1 MKQESRIERDFTGV
15 GTKRRKQRIQTRC
28 VSTGGRRRGQAG
40 KAAAAWQR
48 GLQMRLWPAHPFS
61 LHLGEPAPHLVATDP
76 PSAFQGVVESI

>member
-1 MKQESRIERDFTGV
+1 MKQESRIERDFPGV
-15 GTKRRKQRIQTRC
+15 GKQHRKQRIQTRC
-28 VSTGGRRRGQAG
+28 VSTGRRKGKAE

-76 PSAFQGVVESI
+76 PSAFQAVVKSI